1 MPSFRWHWPDVPR
14 VGFLRGGVAMASDR
28 QTAANRLNAQKST
41 GPRTEEGKERSSR
54 NPLKHGLTAAKHVVL
69 DHEDE
74 AAFEELLEAMI
85 DDVAPQTALETE
97 LVTRAAT
104 LTWRLRRVPE
114 IEMAIIARLDHLRDG
129 VPGSREEPEDE
140 DRAWKVRWGNVS
152 TAFLQHDFAQKL
164 GRHEAHL
171 ASQLA
176 RAIAMLRDL
185 QGG

>member
-1 MPSFRWHWPDVPR
+1 
-14 VGFLRGGVAMASDR
+14 MASDR

-41 GPRTEEGKERSSR
+41 GPRTEEGKERVSR
-54 NPLKHGLTAAKHVVL
+54 NPLKHGLSAVKHVVL

-74 AAFEELLEAMI
+74 ADFEALHEAMN
-85 DDVAPQTALETE
+85 DDFAPQTALETE
-97 LVTRAAT
+97 LVTRVTT
-104 LTWRLRRVPE
+104 LAWRLKRVPE
-114 IEMAIIARLDHLRDG
+114 MEMVLLARLEHLQKEASAYAQAG
-129 VPGSREEPEDE
+129 EDE
-140 DRAWKVRWGNVS
+140 SLPWKVRWGNVS

-176 RAIAMLRDL
+176 RAIATLRAL